1 MLATPP
7 LGPVDSSQVP
17 RSAGF
22 ATFARLP
29 RIDQVQRA
37 DVAVVGVPFDSGVS
51 YRPGARFGPA
61 ALREASRLLR
71 PYHPELDISP
81 FAAAQVVDAGDI
93 AVNPFH
99 IGKAIDTLQAE
110 AEALSSDGTKLV

>member
-17 RSAGF
+17 RFAGF

-37 DVAVVGVPFDSGVS
+37 DIAVVGVPFDAGVS
-51 YRPGARFGPA
+51 YRP
-61 ALREASRLLR
+61 
-71 PYHPELDISP
+71 
-81 FAAAQVVDAGDI
+81 
-93 AVNPFH
+93 
-99 IGKAIDTLQAE
+99 
-110 AEALSSDGTKLV
+110 